1 MINIEI
7 LKILYI
13 LSSFYY
19 DNTSYEFNNVF
30 LFRSNVIPDVNHPCI
45 RPEQRPMISFVLNNQ
60 LMEMNAVLLL
70 LAPEVR

>member
-1 MINIEI
+1 MAVNMRAKPVVWANSMWDAIKPVNAIRME
-7 LKILYI
+7 
-13 LSSFYY
+13 
-19 DNTSYEFNNVF
+19 
-30 LFRSNVIPDVNHPCI
+30 RSNVIPDVNHPCI

>member
-1 MINIEI
+1 MGTHALNFF
-7 LKILYI
+7 
-13 LSSFYY
+13 SSNCKSELLDSVKQQDFFFY
-19 DNTSYEFNNVF
+19 
-30 LFRSNVIPDVNHPCI
+30 FRFNVIPDVNHPCI